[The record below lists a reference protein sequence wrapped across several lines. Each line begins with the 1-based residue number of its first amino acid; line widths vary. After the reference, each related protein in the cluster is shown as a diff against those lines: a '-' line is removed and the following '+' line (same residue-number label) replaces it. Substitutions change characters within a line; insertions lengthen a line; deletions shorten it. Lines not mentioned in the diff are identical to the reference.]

1 MLRSERSPIHGPP
14 LHLYDRNLI
23 PLGSRFIVDAGFIAG
38 VTGIAFF
45 GHAQRCDVAMTSS
58 YLETSRLRA
67 DTWIKSLAIIIPRK
81 TIMAIQIVMDSTGD
95 SRHFFN
101 PDDARELA
109 KAERR
114 FYELTA
120 AGFTAAIRTGP
131 GQVSQMRSFD
141 PNAEETVFFPR
152 LVGG

>member
-1 MLRSERSPIHGPP
+1 M
-14 LHLYDRNLI
+14 
-23 PLGSRFIVDAGFIAG
+23 
-38 VTGIAFF
+38 
-45 GHAQRCDVAMTSS
+45 
-58 YLETSRLRA
+58 
-67 DTWIKSLAIIIPRK
+67 DTCFKSLAIIIPRK

-95 SRHFFN
+95 GRYFFN

-114 FYELTA
+114 FYELTEG
-120 AGFTAAIRTGP
+120 GFTAAVRTGP
-131 GQVSQMRSFD
+131 GQASQMRSFD